1 METTQLALITEEPTE
16 WRLDDHTRE
25 LGRKGIA
32 EARRAVQA
40 ALAAEHAERSGRPTT
55 GHPTAA

>member
-1 METTQLALITEEPTE
+1 METTQLALITEEHSE

-40 ALAAEHAERSGRPTT
+40 ALAAEHATRTDT
-55 GHPTAA
+55 DHPTAA